1 MAMNFFAAQDQAR
14 GRTRLLVALFA
25 LTVLLLVVLTNLVVL
40 IALALLSADTQTDP
54 LLTLQT
60 SLTPA
65 LLPWKLI
72 GSVSLLVICVIVL
85 VVTFREHELR
95 QGGKVVA
102 QALGGIRIGGS
113 EWDSGPSD
121 KTNPAKNPRLR
132 QLQNIVEEMAIAAGV
147 PVPPLYLLPEPGINA
162 FAAGF
167 TPADAVIGVTQGCLD
182 LLSRD
187 ELQGVI
193 AHEFSHI
200 LNGDMRLN
208 IRLLALLHGILF
220 ISEAGHQLLSVRPRS
235 SGNDKNSGILVVIG
249 LGLSLIII
257 GYLGVFFG
265 QLIKAAV
272 SRQREFL
279 ADASAVQF
287 TRNSQGIA
295 GALKRIAALQQGG
308 RVRHPHA
315 TEMSHLFFA
324 NALSP
329 WQNGFVGWLFAT
341 HPPLKDRIKRL
352 EPSWIGGLPTAE
364 QAAIPG
370 AMAAAAPVSPP
381 PQAERSDARSDP
393 AALTQRLLM
402 LQGLL
407 MAGQQVALG
416 ATTAPEQAALL
427 PADRQAQLKQIGAEY
442 LALSA
447 RVRHASQQLLPAQAL
462 LVCCLLSADDS
473 GQDLSRQLKLV
484 QGLGSPALLAEVD
497 GLLDE
502 VQQLSPLVRLAL
514 LQSAI
519 PTLKQLSAAAFAGL
533 TELCQQLI
541 EQDGVYSTFETIV
554 WLWLRHAVASEFSA
568 DAVSHPPRRARLA
581 QCQDAVLSLLWLLSQ
596 QSAAAGDTVAGERA
610 WQAGLLALGL
620 PQRPRPTA
628 GHDAATLRQT
638 LDPLLPVLLNT
649 TPTLKQQIWLAVRA
663 AVAADGQLLLD
674 ELLWL
679 QGLALLLEIPVD
691 SPPPV
696 AGF

>member
-40 IALALLSADTQTDP
+40 IALALLSADPQTDP

-85 VVTFREHELR
+85 VVTFREHQLR

-113 EWDSGPSD
+113 EWDSGPSN

-235 SGNDKNSGILVVIG
+235 SGNDKNSGILVVVG

-295 GALKRIAALQQGG
+295 AALKRIAALQHGG

-370 AMAAAAPVSPP
+370 AMAAAAPAS
-381 PQAERSDARSDP
+381 AARSDDRSDT

-407 MAGQQVALG
+407 LAGQQVALG
-416 ATTAPEQAALL
+416 TTTAPEQAALL
-427 PADRQAQLKQIGAEY
+427 PADRQAQLQQIGAEY

-462 LVCCLLSADDS
+462 LVCCLLSADGS
-473 GQDLSRQLKLV
+473 AQDLNPSLKLV

-541 EQDGVYSTFETIV
+541 EQDGQYSTFETMV

-596 QSAAAGDTVAGERA
+596 QSAAAGDMVAGERA

-638 LDPLLPVLLNT
+638 LDSLLPVLLNT

-696 AGF
+696 SGF